1 VCAATGDR
9 ARSCSEPPSR
19 APIGDSGHGGI
30 LACGFD
36 AWTTCSLNVSE
47 RARSIAWYRDVLG
60 LEQRGEARRDD
71 WPVFMGE
78 FGACVALFQ
87 AQVGPA
93 RAAAQSRPGC
103 RHVAFMVGRD
113 DLASRT
119 DAAQPS
125 TGVEFRFEDHGNA
138 HSVYFPDPDGNVIEL
153 TLTTYE
159 P

>member
-1 VCAATGDR
+1 MTGLDLQR
-9 ARSCSEPPSR
+9 L
-19 APIGDSGHGGI
+19 DHV
-30 LACGFD
+30 
-36 AWTTCSLNVSE
+36 SLNVSD
-47 RARSIAWYRDVLG
+47 RPRSITWYREVLG

-87 AQVGPA
+87 AQVETLERQPESTGL
-93 RAAAQSRPGC
+93 

-113 DLASRT
+113 DLAR
-119 DAAQPS
+119 AQARLREH
-125 TGVEFRFEDHGNA
+125 GVEFRFEDHGNA

-153 TLTTYE
+153 TTYE